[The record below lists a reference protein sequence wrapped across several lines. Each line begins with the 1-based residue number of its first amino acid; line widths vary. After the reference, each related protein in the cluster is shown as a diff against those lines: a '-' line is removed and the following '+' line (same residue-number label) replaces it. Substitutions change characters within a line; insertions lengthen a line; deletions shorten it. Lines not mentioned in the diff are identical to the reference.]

1 LIAKFGVENI
11 CVHDDASSRICFK
24 QQQVV
29 VLENMR
35 RHKPA
40 TTQAQTSNNAGTKSA
55 TPPRAQ
61 RQKRATTQAQ
71 TRKTRN
77 VKNPQP

>member
-1 LIAKFGVENI
+1 
-11 CVHDDASSRICFK
+11 
-24 QQQVV
+24 
-29 VLENMR
+29 MR

>member
-40 TTQAQTSNNAGTKSA
+40 TTLAQTRNNAGTKSA
-55 TPPRAQ
+55 TPA
-61 RQKRATTQAQ
+61 RATSK